1 MSPRRIQKDAE
12 MFLQSRSLLL
22 AAALMAGSMTVAIAQ
37 NNPAANLGSNNS
49 ATASP
54 GTADSKSMSGMNTAD
69 AGSKPNPAGNYSGS
83 AMSTK
88 PGSTGK
94 TVVPGSTSTQA
105 SNSKATTDQR
115 QGPQTTGGK

>member
-1 MSPRRIQKDAE
+1 
-12 MFLQSRSLLL
+12 MFLQPRSLLL

-37 NNPAANLGSNNS
+37 SNPAGNLGSNNS

-69 AGSKPNPAGNYSGS
+69 AGSPHNPAGNYSGS
-83 AMSTK
+83 GINSA
-88 PGSTGK
+88 PGATGK

-115 QGPQTTGGK
+115 QGPQTSGGK